1 METLLLIAVMVL
13 AATNGAND
21 NFKGVA
27 GLYGSRR
34 ASYTASLA
42 WASATTLAGSLCSV
56 FFAHALLTAFTGA
69 GLVPADIAA
78 QTQFALAVAG
88 GGALTVGLAA
98 WRGLPISTTHAL
110 VGAMTGAGLVAVG
123 RDVHFGTLGSSFLL
137 PLLVS
142 PVIAIVPAMVFAP
155 LLRRWTART
164 AMAPECVCTVDLPVV
179 APEGV
184 MLRGLPT
191 QIVSGTTAECER
203 IGARPTWLSAPHWAQ
218 DAALFLLGGMVSF
231 ARGLNDT
238 PKIAALLLPVALLN
252 GRGSLAVAAVGL
264 AMLLGGV
271 IGARRVARTVSD
283 RITHLDVGAGLAA
296 SLATSVLVGTA
307 SFNGLPVS
315 TTHVSIGAVAGAGW
329 GNGAGVDRK
338 VMGAIVSS
346 WLITLPVAG
355 IFGALLY
362 AWLR

>member
-1 METLLLIAVMVL
+1 MDILLLIAVMVL

-34 ASYTASLA
+34 ASYATSLA

-56 FFAHALLTAFTGA
+56 FFAHTLLTAFTGA
-69 GLVPADIAA
+69 GLVPTDIAA
-78 QTQFALAVAG
+78 QTRFALAVAG

-110 VGAMTGAGLVAVG
+110 VGAMAGAGLVAAG
-123 RDVHFGTLGSSFLL
+123 RGVHFSTLGGSFLL

-142 PVIAIVPAMVFAP
+142 PLIAIVPAMVLAP
-155 LLRRWTART
+155 LLRRWAARKE
-164 AMAPECVCTVDLPVV
+164 APACICTLTPTMRL
-179 APEGV
+179 EGAA
-184 MLRGLPT
+184 LIDLPT
-191 QIVSGTTAECER
+191 QVISGTVVECET
-203 IGARPTWLSAPHWAQ
+203 IGARPIWRLAWHRLE
-218 DAALFLLGGMVSF
+218 DVALLVLGGMVSF

-238 PKIAALLLPVALLN
+238 PKIAALLLPVAMLD
-252 GRGSLAVAAVGL
+252 GRSSLAVLTVGL

-271 IGARRVARTVSD
+271 IGARRVARTISD

-296 SLATSVLVGTA
+296 GLVTSVLVGTA

-315 TTHVSIGAVAGAGW
+315 TTHVSVGAVAGAGQ
-329 GNGAGVDRK
+329 GNGVGIDRN
-338 VMGAIVSS
+338 VMSAIVSS
-346 WLITLPVAG
+346 WLVTLPLAA
-355 IFGALLY
+355 IFGALFY
-362 AWLR
+362 ACLH

>member
-1 METLLLIAVMVL
+1 MVL

-34 ASYTASLA
+34 ASYRTSLA

-69 GLVPADIAA
+69 GLVPADVAG
-78 QTQFALAVAG
+78 QTRFALAIAG

-110 VGAMTGAGLVAVG
+110 VGAMAGAGLVAVG
-123 RDVHFGTLGSSFLL
+123 RGVHFGTLGSSFLL

-142 PVIAIVPAMVFAP
+142 PLIAIVPAMVFAP
-155 LLRRWTART
+155 LLRRWAARK
-164 AMAPECVCTVDLPVV
+164 AMAPECVCAVELPTL
-179 APEGV
+179 ASGGV
-184 MLRGLPT
+184 MLQVCAT
-191 QIVSGTTAECER
+191 QIVTGTKAECER
-203 IGARPTWLSAPHWAQ
+203 IGARPNWLSASPRAE
-218 DAALFLLGGMVSF
+218 DACLFLLGGMVSF

-238 PKIAALLLPVALLN
+238 PKIAALLLPVAVLE
-252 GRGSLAVAAVGL
+252 GHSSLAVAAVGL
-264 AMLLGGV
+264 AMLFGGV
-271 IGARRVARTVSD
+271 VGARRVARTVSD
-283 RITHLDVGAGLAA
+283 RITRLDVGAGLAA
-296 SLATSVLVGTA
+296 GLVTSVLVGTA

-315 TTHVSIGAVAGAGW
+315 TTHVSVGAVAGAGW

-346 WLITLPVAG
+346 WLITLPLAG
-355 IFGALLY
+355 IFGALFY
-362 AWLR
+362 AWLNFASQVA